1 MIATSASPA
10 TSQMFFKKRKK
21 EEKTPVEEMKQGLQ
35 GQSNAQR
42 LNDIEDNFNKMKLSA
57 HLERLQ

>member
-1 MIATSASPA
+1 
-10 TSQMFFKKRKK
+10 
-21 EEKTPVEEMKQGLQ
+21 MKQGLQ